1 VGPDDITAAR
11 LSEILG
17 GEVGAIESTRIGDGL
32 VGLNL
37 RVRLLDAA
45 PELPDSVVIKLPSI
59 DETSRATGIALRNY
73 EREVKFYLQVADTVD
88 IRVPDC
94 HFGEWD
100 SSTGDFVLVL
110 EDMAPA
116 EQGDQVTG
124 CSIER
129 AAAAVEELALLHAPR
144 WDDPT
149 LHDIDWLGRRTSTED
164 VTGVAALWSMFHGPF
179 LETYAKHLSTEQVDL
194 SHAFGPRILDWMG
207 DREGPLA
214 ITHGDYRL
222 DNLLFA
228 TPAGGP
234 PVTAVDWQTPGHGPP
249 IADLAYFLGAGLLS
263 DERAVSERSL
273 LDRYALALAARSV
286 DVDSSWLWTQYC
298 RESFGGVVMAVVASQ
313 IVGGS
318 ERSESMFAAMATR
331 HLQHA
336 LDTGALDLI

>member
-1 VGPDDITAAR
+1 M
-11 LSEILG
+11 G

-45 PELPDSVVIKLPSI
+45 SELPDSVVIKLPSI

-73 EREVKFYLQVADTVD
+73 EREVKFYLQVAHTVD
-88 IRVPDC
+88 IRVPEC

-100 SSTGDFVLVL
+100 EATGDFTLVL

-124 CSIER
+124 CSVER
-129 AAAAVEELALLHAPR
+129 AEAAVEELALLHAPR
-144 WDDPT
+144 WDDPA
-149 LHDIDWLGRRTSTED
+149 LHDIDWLGRRTSTEA

-194 SHAFGPRILDWMG
+194 SRAFGPRILDWMG

-222 DNLLFA
+222 DNLLFG
-228 TPAGGP
+228 TTAGGP
-234 PVTAVDWQTPGHGPP
+234 AVTAVDWQTPGHGPP
-249 IADLAYFLGAGLLS
+249 VADLAYFLGAGLLS
-263 DERAVSERSL
+263 DERAIAERSL
-273 LDRYALALAARSV
+273 LDRYAAALAEGSV

-313 IVGGS
+313 VVGGNA
-318 ERSESMFAAMATR
+318 RSESMFAAMATR

>member
-1 VGPDDITAAR
+1 M
-11 LSEILG
+11 G

-73 EREVKFYLQVADTVD
+73 EREVKFYLQVAHTVD
-88 IRVPDC
+88 IRVPEC
-94 HFGEWD
+94 HFGEWNEA
-100 SSTGDFVLVL
+100 TGDFTLVL
-110 EDMAPA
+110 EDMTPA

-124 CSIER
+124 CSVER
-129 AAAAVEELALLHAPR
+129 AEAAVEELALLHAPR
-144 WDDPT
+144 WDDPA
-149 LHDIDWLGRRTSTED
+149 LHDIDWLGRRTSTEA

-179 LETYAKHLSTEQVDL
+179 LETYAKYLSTEQVDL
-194 SHAFGPRILDWMG
+194 SRAFGPRILDWMG

-222 DNLLFA
+222 DNLLFG
-228 TPAGGP
+228 TTAGGP
-234 PVTAVDWQTPGHGPP
+234 AVTAVDWQTPGHGPP
-249 IADLAYFLGAGLLS
+249 VADLAYFLGAGRLS
-263 DERAVSERSL
+263 DERATAERSL
-273 LDRYALALAARSV
+273 LDRYAAALAERSV

-313 IVGGS
+313 VVGGNA
-318 ERSESMFAAMATR
+318 RSESMFAAMATR

>member
-1 VGPDDITAAR
+1 M
-11 LSEILG
+11 G

-45 PELPDSVVIKLPSI
+45 PELPDSVVIKLPST
-59 DETSRATGIALRNY
+59 DQTSRATGIALRNY
-73 EREVKFYLQVADTVD
+73 EREVKFYLQVAHTVD
-88 IRVPDC
+88 IRVPKC

-100 SSTGDFVLVL
+100 ESTGDFTLVL

-124 CSIER
+124 CSVER
-129 AAAAVEELALLHAPR
+129 AEAAVDELALLHAPR

-149 LHDIDWLGRRTSTED
+149 LHDIDWLGRRTSTEA
-164 VTGVAALWSMFHGPF
+164 VTGVAALWSMFHEPF
-179 LETYAKHLSTEQVDL
+179 LETYAKYLSTEQVDL
-194 SHAFGPRILDWMG
+194 SHAFGLRILDWMG

-222 DNLLFA
+222 DNLLFG

-234 PVTAVDWQTPGHGPP
+234 AVTAVDWQTPGHGPP
-249 IADLAYFLGAGLLS
+249 VADLAYFLGAGLLS
-263 DERAVSERSL
+263 DERSIAERSL
-273 LDRYALALAARSV
+273 LDRYADALAERSV
-286 DVDSSWLWTQYC
+286 DVDSSWLWAQYC

-313 IVGGS
+313 VVGGNA
-318 ERSESMFAAMATR
+318 RSESMFAAMATR

>member
-17 GEVGAIESTRIGDGL
+17 GEIGAIESTRIGDGL

-45 PELPDSVVIKLPSI
+45 PELPDSVVIKLPST
-59 DETSRATGIALRNY
+59 DETSRATGIVLRNY
-73 EREVKFYLQVADTVD
+73 EREVKFYLQVAHTVD
-88 IRVPDC
+88 IRVPQC

-100 SSTGDFVLVL
+100 ESTGDFTLVL

-124 CSIER
+124 CSVER
-129 AAAAVEELALLHAPR
+129 AEDAVEELALLHAPR

-149 LHDIDWLGRRTSTED
+149 LHDIDWLGRRTSTEA

-179 LETYAKHLSTEQVDL
+179 LQTYAKYLSTEQVDL

-234 PVTAVDWQTPGHGPP
+234 AVTAVDWQTPGHGPP
-249 IADLAYFLGAGLLS
+249 VADLAYFLGAGLLS
-263 DERAVSERSL
+263 DERAIAERSL
-273 LDRYALALAARSV
+273 LDRYATALAKRSV

-313 IVGGS
+313 VVGES
-318 ERSESMFAAMATR
+318 VRSESMFAAMATR

>member
-1 VGPDDITAAR
+1 M
-11 LSEILG
+11 G
-17 GEVGAIESTRIGDGL
+17 GEDGAIESTRIGDGL

-45 PELPDSVVIKLPSI
+45 PELPDSVVIKLPST
-59 DETSRATGIALRNY
+59 DQTSRATGIALRNY
-73 EREVKFYLQVADTVD
+73 EREVKFYLQVAHTVD
-88 IRVPDC
+88 IRVPKC

-100 SSTGDFVLVL
+100 ESTGDFTLVL

-124 CSIER
+124 CSVER
-129 AAAAVEELALLHAPR
+129 AEAAVDELALLHAPR

-149 LHDIDWLGRRTSTED
+149 LHDIDWLGRRTSTEA
-164 VTGVAALWSMFHGPF
+164 VTGVAALWSMFHEPF
-179 LETYAKHLSTEQVDL
+179 LETYAKYLSTEQVDL
-194 SHAFGPRILDWMG
+194 SHAFGLRILDWMG

-222 DNLLFA
+222 DNLLFG

-234 PVTAVDWQTPGHGPP
+234 AVTAVDWQTPGHGPP
-249 IADLAYFLGAGLLS
+249 VADLAYFLGAGLLS
-263 DERAVSERSL
+263 DERSIAERSL
-273 LDRYALALAARSV
+273 LDRYADALAERSV
-286 DVDSSWLWTQYC
+286 DVASSWLWTQYC

-313 IVGGS
+313 VVGGNA
-318 ERSESMFAAMATR
+318 RSESMFAAMATR

>member
-1 VGPDDITAAR
+1 M
-11 LSEILG
+11 G

-73 EREVKFYLQVADTVD
+73 EREVKFYLQVAHTVD
-88 IRVPDC
+88 IRVPEC
-94 HFGEWD
+94 HFGEWNEA
-100 SSTGDFVLVL
+100 TGDFTLVL
-110 EDMAPA
+110 EDMTPA

-124 CSIER
+124 CSVER
-129 AAAAVEELALLHAPR
+129 AEAAVEELALLHAPR
-144 WDDPT
+144 WDDPA
-149 LHDIDWLGRRTSTED
+149 LHDIDWLGRRTSTEA

-179 LETYAKHLSTEQVDL
+179 LETYAKYLSTEQVDL
-194 SHAFGPRILDWMG
+194 SRAFGPRILDWMG

-222 DNLLFA
+222 DNLLFG
-228 TPAGGP
+228 TTAGGP
-234 PVTAVDWQTPGHGPP
+234 AVTAVDWQTPGHGPP
-249 IADLAYFLGAGLLS
+249 VADLAYFLGAGLLS
-263 DERAVSERSL
+263 DERATAERSL
-273 LDRYALALAARSV
+273 RDRYAAALAERSV

-313 IVGGS
+313 VVGGNA
-318 ERSESMFAAMATR
+318 RSESMFAEC
-331 HLQHA
+331 LK
-336 LDTGALDLI
+336 

>member
-1 VGPDDITAAR
+1 M
-11 LSEILG
+11 G

-45 PELPDSVVIKLPSI
+45 PELPDSVVIKLPST
-59 DETSRATGIALRNY
+59 DQTSRATGIALRNY
-73 EREVKFYLQVADTVD
+73 EREVKFYLQVAHTVD
-88 IRVPDC
+88 IRVPKC

-100 SSTGDFVLVL
+100 ESTGDFTLVL

-124 CSIER
+124 CSVER
-129 AAAAVEELALLHAPR
+129 AEAAVDELALLHAPR

-149 LHDIDWLGRRTSTED
+149 LHDIDWLGRRTSTEA
-164 VTGVAALWSMFHGPF
+164 VTGVAALWSMFHEPF
-179 LETYAKHLSTEQVDL
+179 LETYAKYLSTEQVDL
-194 SHAFGPRILDWMG
+194 SHAFGLRILDWMG

-222 DNLLFA
+222 DNLLFG

-234 PVTAVDWQTPGHGPP
+234 AVTAVDWQTPGHGPP
-249 IADLAYFLGAGLLS
+249 VADLAYFLGAGLLS
-263 DERAVSERSL
+263 DERSIAERSL
-273 LDRYALALAARSV
+273 LDRYADALAERSV

-313 IVGGS
+313 VVGGNA
-318 ERSESMFAAMATR
+318 RSESMFAAMATR